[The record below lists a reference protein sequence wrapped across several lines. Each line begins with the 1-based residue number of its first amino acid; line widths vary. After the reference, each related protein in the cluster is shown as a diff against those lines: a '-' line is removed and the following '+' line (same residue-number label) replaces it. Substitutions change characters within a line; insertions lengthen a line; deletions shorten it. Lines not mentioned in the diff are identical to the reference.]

1 MGKSLSIS
9 KYFLVD
15 NGSLRPDSI
24 LNLRKVAK
32 NLSKLVQV
40 EVFPIG
46 LMHSHKVDPGLIGG
60 EPALSV
66 ESLTSSEFSEESTEL
81 IFIPFFFGPSLGI
94 REWLPKKLNSWI
106 GEHPTVSFRILG
118 ELFRSGDDRIAR
130 ALADHSR
137 KTIRESKMRNPSLAL
152 VDHGTPLREVN
163 QVREQVG
170 DELEKL
176 MSSEISD
183 FSTCS
188 MERREGK
195 EYDFNDPLLES
206 ILEKWSENKD
216 KDIQI
221 LVAPLFLSPGRHAGE
236 KGDLAK
242 ICSRFHC
249 AEKNILIERSDLL
262 GHHPLVLEVLRD
274 RIAECKSFS

>member
-1 MGKSLSIS
+1 
-9 KYFLVD
+9 
-15 NGSLRPDSI
+15 
-24 LNLRKVAK
+24 
-32 NLSKLVQV
+32 
-40 EVFPIG
+40 
-46 LMHSHKVDPGLIGG
+46 
-60 EPALSV
+60 
-66 ESLTSSEFSEESTEL
+66 
-81 IFIPFFFGPSLGI
+81 
-94 REWLPKKLNSWI
+94 
-106 GEHPTVSFRILG
+106 
-118 ELFRSGDDRIAR
+118 
-130 ALADHSR
+130 
-137 KTIRESKMRNPSLAL
+137 
-152 VDHGTPLREVN
+152 
-163 QVREQVG
+163 
-170 DELEKL
+170 
-176 MSSEISD
+176 
-183 FSTCS
+183 